1 MLVTHDNSKRRRRSR
16 HRKQSIKRRRFR
28 LAVTITLA
36 VIAFVLS
43 VKGMLLVLA
52 DYEERRNI
60 YATVQD
66 CATDYQRSK
75 CRHVPHNELWYGP
88 WYRAPSSE
96 AIVGPNATDIRYRKP
111 LVLNV
116 ERRDPKKIFS
126 NRE

>member
-1 MLVTHDNSKRRRRSR
+1 MAV
-16 HRKQSIKRRRFR
+16 
-28 LAVTITLA
+28 LA
-36 VIAFVLS
+36 FGLS

-88 WYRAPSSE
+88 WYRTPAKEPL
-96 AIVGPNATDIRYRKP
+96 VGPDAAEVRYRNS
-111 LVLNV
+111 LVINV

-126 NRE
+126 NRD